1 MSQDRL
7 TPLRDEIDA
16 VDRRIV
22 AAVNERLA
30 LVERLWRVKAEEGV
44 DRVDTGREQAILAR
58 LAEANDGPLSD
69 DGLAELVAELLALTK
84 REHAR
89 VGHGR

>member
-1 MSQDRL
+1 MSEDRL

-16 VDRRIV
+16 VDRRIL

-44 DRVDTGREQAILAR
+44 DRIDAGREQAILER
-58 LAEANDGPLSD
+58 LGAANGGPLSGQ
-69 DGLAELVAELLALTK
+69 GLEELVTELLELTK
-84 REHAR
+84 REHERADR
-89 VGHGR
+89 DR